1 MKQNKTSS
9 VQETERR
16 IVEMN
21 TCKREM
27 GLKVLPY
34 IAAFAAILVAVVI
47 YNPQDT
53 SVLKVDLIYM
63 TIGTVAWYAV
73 RTTIV
78 IVKKRKEKLQ
88 G

>member
-63 TIGTVAWYAV
+63 TIGTVTWYAV

>member
-53 SVLKVDLIYM
+53 SVLKVDLVYIA
-63 TIGTVAWYAV
+63 IGTVTWYAV
-73 RTTIV
+73 KTTIV